1 MEKKDLIVVE
11 KLPVIR
17 EQLKQLSLEID
28 EKVKVASS
36 LVCTEDSVK
45 EVKRYRA
52 ELNSLFNELED
63 RRKEVKNSILAP
75 YNSFETIYKEC
86 VTEKFGEA
94 KQILDKKVNDVENE
108 LKRVKTEEVIT
119 YFNEYA
125 LKENIDFVS
134 YEQAKINVTLSAS
147 MKSLKEQ
154 VKSFIDKIVSDLALI
169 ETQEHKTEIL
179 VEYKQSLNASAAI
192 MNVSNRFKAIEEE
205 KKRQEELA
213 RIKEQEQ
220 LAISKVE
227 ATLDK
232 PLTAPEVVV
241 EPKKEDI
248 YTLNF
253 KVTATKDKLKALKQ
267 FLEDGGYKYE

>member
-154 VKSFIDKIVSDLALI
+154 AKSFIDKIVSDLALI

>member
-154 VKSFIDKIVSDLALI
+154 AKSFIDKIVSDLALI

-248 YTLNF
+248 YTMTF
-253 KVTATKDKLKALKQ
+253 TVKGTKEKLKELKKY
-267 FLEDGGYKYE
+267 LIEGGYISE